1 MLEGFLRKVGVS
13 SYDQLTE
20 EEKNTYR
27 EYEEIL
33 TGRQITSQEV
43 KDFLAQEVEDT
54 LIKLENTKLDT
65 REDTFL
71 KMKLSFIRK
80 LVAFLD
86 APEREKKQL
95 QALINN

>member
-1 MLEGFLRKVGVS
+1 MLESLLKKLGVQ

-20 EEKNTYR
+20 EEKQTYR
-27 EYEEIL
+27 DYENIL
-33 TGRQITSQEV
+33 TGRKITDDEV
-43 KDFLAQEVEDT
+43 KQFFDQEIENT
-54 LIKLENTKLDT
+54 LLKLEDMKLDT

-95 QALINN
+95 EALINH

>member
-1 MLEGFLRKVGVS
+1 MLEGFLRKVGVG

-20 EEKNTYR
+20 EEKKTYR

-33 TGRQITSQEV
+33 NGRRITDEEV
-43 KDFLAQEVEDT
+43 RLFFNQQLEQTTE
-54 LIKLENTKLDT
+54 KLLSTKLDT

-71 KMKLSFIRK
+71 KMKLEFLRNITS
-80 LVAFLD
+80 FLD

-95 QALINN
+95 QNLINS

>member
-1 MLEGFLRKVGVS
+1 MLESLLKKLGVQ

-20 EEKNTYR
+20 EEKQTYR
-27 EYEEIL
+27 DYENIL
-33 TGRQITSQEV
+33 TGRKITDDEV
-43 KDFLAQEVEDT
+43 KQFFNQEIENT
-54 LIKLENTKLDT
+54 LLKLEDMKLDT
-65 REDTFL
+65 REDIFL